1 MPQPELQKPELQKNG
16 NSQKGLQIYL
26 RLLSYVKPY
35 WKEFLLSVL
44 GFFLY
49 SSTQP
54 ALAWVTGW
62 LSEAVFHPTETS
74 KYLIPLAL
82 LVIYIFRGVG
92 LFLGN
97 YYLSKVSEFMVHTLR
112 CEMFNH
118 QLNLSNEYYDNNN
131 SGQLISR
138 ITFNV
143 TQVTAAATEAVKVIL
158 REGIAVI
165 ALLSTLIYLNWKLT
179 LIFFA
184 IAPIIA
190 LVVTIASKKFRK
202 ISSKIQ
208 LAMGDV
214 THVTSE
220 AINGYQEVKS
230 FAGEAYE
237 KERFYQASKENR
249 SQNIKMVKTSSINT
263 PILQMIVAMALAFL
277 LFVGLSFLDQ
287 MSAAEFI
294 TYMTAAGL
302 LPKPIKQL
310 SDVNSTI
317 QKGIAASI
325 SIFELLDT
333 EAEKDQG
340 TISIDRVKGKLEVR
354 NLSFTYP
361 SSKTPVLNQLS
372 FTLQPGKSIA
382 LVGRSGSGKST
393 LAKLL
398 PRFYQSEADMILL
411 DGIPISEYKLN
422 NLRQQIALVSQ
433 NITLFNDTIAK
444 NVAYGSLS
452 GSSPEQ
458 IRQAAKS
465 AYALEFIEKLPDGFN
480 TLIGEDGTLLSGGQ
494 RQRLGIARAFLKDA
508 PVLIL
513 DEATSA
519 LDTESEREIQAAL
532 EHVMQGRTTL
542 IIAHRLSTIEKADQI
557 IVMDQGCIAET
568 GTHTDLLAAKG
579 LYFKL
584 YQNQFT

>member
-1 MPQPELQKPELQKNG
+1 MT
-16 NSQKGLQIYL
+16 NSRQQLTRQQTGLQIYL

-35 WKEFLLSVL
+35 WKQFLLSVL

-49 SSTQP
+49 SSSQP

-62 LSEAVFHPTETS
+62 LSEVVFHPDENA
-74 KYLIPLAL
+74 KYLIPLA
-82 LVIYIFRGVG
+82 VIAIYVFRGVG

-97 YYLSKVSEFMVHTLR
+97 YYLSKVSECIVHKLR

-118 QLNLSNEYYDNNN
+118 QLNLSNEFYDNNN

-143 TQVTAAATEAVKVIL
+143 TQVTASATDAIKVIL

-165 ALLSTLIYLNWKLT
+165 ALLSTLFYLNWKLSF
-179 LIFFA
+179 IFLA
-184 IAPIIA
+184 ITPVIA
-190 LVVTIASKKFRK
+190 IVVIIASKKFRK

-230 FAGEAYE
+230 FAGEQYE
-237 KERFYQASKENR
+237 KQRFHQASKENK
-249 SQNIKMVKTSSINT
+249 SQNIKMVKTASINT

-333 EAEKDQG
+333 EPEIDQG
-340 TISIDRVKGKLEVR
+340 TRSIDRVKGKLEIR

-361 SSKTPVLNQLS
+361 ESNSPVLNQLN
-372 FTLQPGKSIA
+372 FTLKPGKSIA

-393 LAKLL
+393 LVNLL
-398 PRFYQSEADMILL
+398 PRFYQCEAGMILL
-411 DGIPISEYKLN
+411 DDIPVSEYKLN

-433 NITLFNDTIAK
+433 NITLFNDTIAR
-444 NVAYGSLS
+444 NIAYGSLS
-452 GSSPEQ
+452 ESSPKQ
-458 IRQAAKS
+458 IHKAASS
-465 AYALEFIEKLPDGFN
+465 AYALEFIEKLPDGFD

-494 RQRLGIARAFLKDA
+494 RQRLGIARALLKDA

-557 IVMDQGCIAET
+557 IVMDKGCIAET
-568 GTHTDLLAAKG
+568 GTHSDLLSKHG
-579 LYFKL
+579 LYYKL
-584 YQNQFT
+584 YQNQFA